1 MNTYLKTFGRMF
13 RRHATRLISVIL
25 MVLVSVGFTAGIG
38 MATTK
43 IDYSLSDYYRAEN
56 VSDIILMNTEG
67 AFSDG
72 DVTALTERYG
82 AENVERGGMLEFEV
96 RGGKATVNDTE
107 VSFTNVPDGI
117 VRVYLFDCAAPDDVT
132 QNTLTSVTTYDT
144 SAASEDSIVVYAERA
159 TVQLP
164 EQDASKPYTMSA
176 VITEH
181 LTEIEYEYEIAG
193 QKIPVTLTGDFTA
206 TIPIEQEYILGGTVL
221 NPLHMAVRDDPSY
234 TDDPASDDEEEMLP
248 LAAVY
253 YVFGENLVDTSARPH
268 ITGTGTAGAGTAYE
282 QTVELDEDAAD
293 TQEVAVP
300 ASDLLNQIYITLPDR
315 GDYTLFGM
323 GYDDYVNEE
332 LAAIDALLTSDT
344 QAAGED
350 TAAYYEALTMHE
362 NFSFESFREYSGKIG
377 SIGYVLMVVFL
388 FVTILVVLSTM
399 TRLLDEERGQIA
411 CLLTLG
417 YSPARIISKYLL
429 FALIGTLIGGA
440 GAYFAGLGLA
450 RIIYVN
456 FEWNYT
462 LPAYTSHIS
471 LAFFFI
477 TFAVILIATLA
488 ATVIAGLKMTRLQP
502 AGLLRPKAP
511 KAGKKV
517 FLERIPFIWNHLS
530 FKYKSTMRNVLRF
543 FMRFLMTV
551 VSVALSTA
559 LVLAGLAVLDCCLFQ
574 DIGGAA
580 MIAVAIIVLIFAALL
595 NFVVTYTL
603 TNINISERER
613 ELATL
618 MVLGYYDGEVA
629 GYIYREIYIT
639 SGIGILFG
647 LPLGCLLCLFVF
659 RVMEFGSIPGISWF
673 VWVLAPILS
682 VIFTILVTLI
692 LRHKIV
698 RINMNESLKAIE

>member
-43 IDYSLSDYYRAEN
+43 IDYSLSDYYHAEN

-107 VSFTNVPDGI
+107 VTFTNVPDGI

-144 SAASEDSIVVYAERA
+144 SAASEDSIVVYAERP

-176 VITEH
+176 VMTQKFS
-181 LTEIEYEYEIAG
+181 EIENNG
-193 QKIPVTLTGDFTA
+193 MTMSGDFTA
-206 TIPIEQEYILGGTVL
+206 TIPVEQEYILGGTVR

-253 YVFGENLVDTSARPH
+253 YVFGENLVDMTATATIS
-268 ITGTGTAGAGTAYE
+268 GTVSMGNMEIPIPDGTTEEY
-282 QTVELDEDAAD
+282 D
-293 TQEVAVP
+293 VAVP
-300 ASDLLNQIYITLPDR
+300 TSDLLNQIYITLPDR

-344 QAAGED
+344 QAPGED
-350 TAAYYEALTMHE
+350 TAAYYEALTLHE